1 MAKKKLDKGYWHEA
15 TDRTLCVM
23 DIIEAMLWKHPTVT
37 QTPSLKKKIQKVQ
50 DILGEV
56 YQEAGAKM

>member
-1 MAKKKLDKGYWHEA
+1 MAKEKLNAGHWHEL

-23 DIIEAMLWKHPTVT
+23 DIIDTMLQGHPTISQSAT
-37 QTPSLKKKIQKVQ
+37 LKKKLEKVQ
-50 DILGEV
+50 DLLGEV